1 MPNKFPHMVDESL
14 EQPDPRPVIPTYATT
29 ASIVVPEPIGSRR
42 GRKNLRILVEAPPAL
57 KTRLYALAFETGLSV
72 AEIGRHALWREV
84 LEAEGNKQKF
94 CERVA
99 RERLKHRE
107 QEKL

>member
-1 MPNKFPHMVDESL
+1 MPNKFPHMVDD
-14 EQPDPRPVIPTYATT
+14 DPTTALSPRVGAEITNLTIPTG
-29 ASIVVPEPIGSRR
+29 PIGSRR

-57 KTRLYALAFETGLSV
+57 KNRLYALAFETGLSV

-107 QEKL
+107 EEKLTC